1 MLKSPPLRSLK
12 IPDAPKPPFHIP
24 TAMFYLTCVSLVNTL
39 LVLAFSLL
47 DYGVLSLWINPAA
60 CVITILFHC
69 SVIALSRQRRDIE
82 NPSYFS
88 TIVVCTYLL
97 ALVWFSS
104 MVITVVVF
112 LSYNGD
118 FTVDGLRRYGLHVS
132 VLTQKLQCVL
142 AAIEFLLMAGIGV
155 NGHLLAR
162 NEGDPASWRPPADA
176 KIVHQPVVIQTTFAP
191 TY

>member
-1 MLKSPPLRSLK
+1 
-12 IPDAPKPPFHIP
+12 
-24 TAMFYLTCVSLVNTL
+24 MFYLTCVSLVNTL

-47 DYGVLSLWINPAA
+47 DYGVLSLWVNPAA
-60 CVITILFHC
+60 CVVTIIFHC
-69 SVIALSRQRRDIE
+69 SVIALSRQKRDIE

-104 MVITVVVF
+104 MVITVAVL
-112 LSYNGD
+112 LSHKGD

-132 VLTQKLQCVL
+132 IYTQRLQCVL
-142 AAIEFLLMAGIGV
+142 AAVEFLLMAGIGV

-162 NEGDPASWRPPADA
+162 KEGDPASWRPPADA
-176 KIVHQPVVIQTTFAP
+176 KIVHQVR
-191 TY
+191 

>member
-1 MLKSPPLRSLK
+1 MLKPPPLRSLK

-24 TAMFYLTCVSLVNTL
+24 PVMFYLTCVSLFNTL
-39 LVLAFSLL
+39 IILACSLL
-47 DYGVLSLWINPAA
+47 DYGVLSLWVNPAA
-60 CVITILFHC
+60 CVVTIVFHC
-69 SVIALSRQRRDIE
+69 SVIVLSRQKRDIE

-88 TIVVCTYLL
+88 TIVSLHVP
-97 ALVWFSS
+97 VSS
-104 MVITVVVF
+104 RMVFV
-112 LSYNGD
+112 Y
-118 FTVDGLRRYGLHVS
+118 GLRRYGLRVS
-132 VLTQKLQCVL
+132 ILTQKLQCVL
-142 AAIEFLLMAGIGV
+142 AAMEFLLMAGIGV

>member
-1 MLKSPPLRSLK
+1 MLKPPPLRSLK

-24 TAMFYLTCVSLVNTL
+24 PAMFYLTCVSLVNTL

-47 DYGVLSLWINPAA
+47 DYGVLSLWVNPAA
-60 CVITILFHC
+60 CVVTIVFHC
-69 SVIALSRQRRDIE
+69 SVIALSRQKRDIE

-88 TIVVCTYLL
+88 TIVVCTHLL

-104 MVITVVVF
+104 MVITVVVL
-112 LSYNGD
+112 LSYKGD

-132 VLTQKLQCVL
+132 IHTQRLQCVL
-142 AAIEFLLMAGIGV
+142 AATEFLLMTGIGV

-162 NEGDPASWRPPADA
+162 KEGDPASWRPPADA